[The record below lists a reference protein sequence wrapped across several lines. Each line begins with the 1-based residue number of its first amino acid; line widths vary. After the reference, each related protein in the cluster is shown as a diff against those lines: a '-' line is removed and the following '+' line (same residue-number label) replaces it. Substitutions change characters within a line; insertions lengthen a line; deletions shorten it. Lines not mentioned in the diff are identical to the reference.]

1 MSLPKKI
8 ALGVLVALL
17 ASGGALFYF
26 KGKDNYDPSKYEAK
40 IVGGLEEGGIAPGT
54 KVDLTLPDQFD
65 VAQTVGPEVTTL
77 ILAFT
82 KTTGGIVRGYL
93 DEQEKDYLT
102 EHRAV
107 FIADIS
113 PFPVVLRNTVALP
126 MLRKSPYSVL
136 LLYEAEMA
144 DTLKSKTHAEEI
156 TIATLANGMVQ
167 AVRYISTEEELAAIF
182 P

>member
-8 ALGVLVALL
+8 AVGVLVVLL

-54 KVDLTLPDQFD
+54 KIDLTLPDQFD
-65 VAQTVGPEVTTL
+65 VAQTIGPEVRTL

-93 DEQEKDYLT
+93 DAQPEDLLT
-102 EHRAV
+102 THKTV
-107 FIADIS
+107 FIANIS
-113 PFPVVLRNTVALP
+113 PLPVVLRNTIILP
-126 MLRKSPYSVL
+126 KLRESPYSVL
-136 LLYEAEMA
+136 LLYEAQMA
-144 DTLKSKTHAEEI
+144 DALGNRAHADEI
-156 TIATLANGMVQ
+156 TIVTLAAGEVE
-167 AVRYISTEEELAAIF
+167 AVRYISSEEELAAVF
-182 P
+182 Q